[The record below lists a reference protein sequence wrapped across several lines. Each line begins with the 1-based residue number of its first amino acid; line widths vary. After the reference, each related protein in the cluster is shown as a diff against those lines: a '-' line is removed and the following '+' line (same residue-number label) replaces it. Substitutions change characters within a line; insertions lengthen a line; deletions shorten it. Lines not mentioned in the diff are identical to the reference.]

1 MPEERSVRRVGGRP
15 ASQDD
20 VSEPTPRTAVATVA
34 VVDPSDRRGWEPAHS
49 KQSGLSCKPSASG
62 LGVAI
67 NSTEATA
74 LKTAALHGA
83 GGEVIIFSFFI
94 LTKVRPRPRPR
105 PRLLP
110 TYPIAK
116 PPSHARFPAGSL
128 LGRRTFHLGEAMHLA
143 PVSILK
149 LDSSVYH
156 THKHTHLLTH
166 HRLSL
171 SCRLGTKAGCR
182 STCRVPMW

>member
-1 MPEERSVRRVGGRP
+1 M
-15 ASQDD
+15 
-20 VSEPTPRTAVATVA
+20 ATVA

-67 NSTEATA
+67 SSTEATA

-105 PRLLP
+105 LLP
-110 TYPIAK
+110 THPIAN
-116 PPSHARFPAGSL
+116 PPRTLVSPLAVFWGGEPFTPAKQCISPQCQ
-128 LGRRTFHLGEAMHLA
+128 F
-143 PVSILK
+143 
-149 LDSSVYH
+149 
-156 THKHTHLLTH
+156 
-166 HRLSL
+166 
-171 SCRLGTKAGCR
+171 
-182 STCRVPMW
+182 